1 MRLSLFFLV
10 LTILVSCKK
19 TTVVPPEDMPP
30 LNGVPSSNASL
41 KLNISHVGNGNPLV
55 LDPASTYT
63 TTNGDTFSVK
73 LFKYYLT
80 NVKLTN
86 QAGQAVALP
95 GTYFLV
101 DESDPLSK
109 VITLQNVPA
118 GDYTGISF
126 LIGVDS
132 ARNVSG
138 AQTGALDPSHGM
150 FWTWNSGYIM
160 AKIEGSSPQSGN
172 SLGDISFH
180 IGGFSGANK
189 GIRTVTLPFPID
201 AHVHAEHQTQ
211 VNMTGDVAKW
221 FSGVNNIDF
230 AFTFDVTTI
239 SSRSRSIADNYAG
252 MFTVTSVI
260 N

>member
-1 MRLSLFFLV
+1 MRLLLCFLV
-10 LTILVSCKK
+10 LAIAVSCRK
-19 TTVVPPEDMPP
+19 TTVVPPEEIPP
-30 LNGVPSSNASL
+30 INGVPASNASL

-55 LDPASTYT
+55 LNPASTYT
-63 TTNGDTFSVK
+63 TTNSDTFSVK

-86 QAGQAVALP
+86 HAGEVVAVP
-95 GTYFLV
+95 GSYFLV

-109 VITLQNVPA
+109 VITLQHIPA
-118 GDYTGISF
+118 GDYKAISF
-126 LIGVDS
+126 MIGVDS

-138 AQTGALDPSHGM
+138 AQTCALDPSHGM

-160 AKIEGSSPQSGN
+160 AKLEGSSRQSGN
-172 SLGDISFH
+172 SLGDLSFH

-201 AHVHAEHQTQ
+201 AHVHAEHQSQ
-211 VNMTGDVAKW
+211 VNMTGEITKW
-221 FSGVNNIDF
+221 FSGINTIDF

-239 SSRSRSIADNYAG
+239 SSRSRSIADNYVE
-252 MFTVTSVI
+252 MFTVTSVV